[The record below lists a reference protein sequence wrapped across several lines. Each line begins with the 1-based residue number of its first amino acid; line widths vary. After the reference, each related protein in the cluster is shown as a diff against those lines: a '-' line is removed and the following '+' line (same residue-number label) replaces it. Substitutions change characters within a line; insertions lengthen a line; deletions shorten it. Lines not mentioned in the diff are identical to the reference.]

1 MTSFP
6 APPDPAARPADH
18 SDHSDLVVV
27 GGVPGAGKSTV
38 IASVAQA
45 PGVAAL
51 DPDHLRAPVAR
62 RWPALPYRA
71 YRWAVHTVHTV
82 LAWAVVLVGPR
93 LLRHWPGRAA
103 RVLLVH
109 ETATRHT
116 RRRLLL
122 RAAVRRGWR
131 PTLLL
136 VDATRDEAIAGQQA
150 RGRVVSPLS
159 FDRHWS
165 RWTDLRSA
173 QILRQLDGAEEPW
186 DTRLV
191 PRGFAVP
198 VLVATRRASR
208 DVSSTAPARS
218 ARAGGRG
225 AARTPGATSARC
237 RRRRSPR
244 RTRPSATRR

>member
-6 APPDPAARPADH
+6 DPHEPGPGPAH
-18 SDHSDLVVV
+18 PAHSDLVVV

-51 DPDHLRAPVAR
+51 DPDHLRAPVAK
-62 RWPALPYRA
+62 RWPSVPPRA
-71 YRWAVHTVHTV
+71 YRWAIHAVHAVV
-82 LAWAVVLVGPR
+82 VWAVVLAGPGVLHR
-93 LLRHWPGRAA
+93 WPGRAA

-109 ETATRHT
+109 ETATRRN

-122 RAAVRRGWR
+122 RAAIRRGWR

-150 RGRVVSPLS
+150 RGRMVHPLA
-159 FDRHWS
+159 FDRHWT
-165 RWTDLRSA
+165 RWTDLRST
-173 QILRQLDGAEEPW
+173 QILRQLDGAEEAW
-186 DTRLV
+186 HTRLV

-198 VLVATRRASR
+198 VLVATVGVGAL
-208 DVSSTAPARS
+208 TAQ
-218 ARAGGRG
+218 
-225 AARTPGATSARC
+225 AA
-237 RRRRSPR
+237 
-244 RTRPSATRR
+244 

>member
-6 APPDPAARPADH
+6 VPPDPAPRPAN
-18 SDHSDLVVV
+18 HSDLVVV

-62 RWPALPYRA
+62 RWPAVPPRA
-71 YRWAVHTVHTV
+71 YRWAIHTVHTV
-82 LAWAVVLVGPR
+82 LVWAAVLAGPAVLHR
-93 LLRHWPGRAA
+93 WPGRAA

-109 ETATRHT
+109 ETATRRN

-122 RAAVRRGWR
+122 RAAVRRGWH

-150 RGRVVSPLS
+150 RGRVVHPLA
-159 FDRHWS
+159 FDRHWT
-165 RWTDLRSA
+165 RWTDLRA
-173 QILRQLDGAEEPW
+173 TQILRQLDGADEAW

-198 VLVATRRASR
+198 VLVTTVGVGAL
-208 DVSSTAPARS
+208 TAA
-218 ARAGGRG
+218 
-225 AARTPGATSARC
+225 
-237 RRRRSPR
+237 
-244 RTRPSATRR
+244 

>member
-1 MTSFP
+1 MTPFP
-6 APPDPAARPADH
+6 APHDPTTGTTP
-18 SDHSDLVVV
+18 HSDLVVV

-62 RWPALPYRA
+62 RWPAVPPRA
-71 YRWAVHTVHTV
+71 YRWAIHTVHTV
-82 LAWAVVLVGPR
+82 LVWAAVLTGPR

-109 ETATRHT
+109 ETAIRRT

-150 RGRVVSPLS
+150 RGRVVHPLA
-159 FDRHWS
+159 FDRHWT
-165 RWTDLRSA
+165 RWTDLRST

-186 DTRLV
+186 DTRLA
-191 PRGFAVP
+191 PRGFALP
-198 VLVATRRASR
+198 VLVATVGVGAL
-208 DVSSTAPARS
+208 TAQ
-218 ARAGGRG
+218 
-225 AARTPGATSARC
+225 AA
-237 RRRRSPR
+237 
-244 RTRPSATRR
+244 